1 MPHVD
6 VVRVK
11 MVCVSSSGIRNESGK
26 EGAINNKGK
35 KTHHDMIDNKA
46 KQEAVAPTF
55 PHSTKTCFIFF
66 IINLFENDFISW
78 LLPCL

>member
-55 PHSTKTCFIFF
+55 PHSTKTCFFF
-66 IINLFENDFISW
+66 FNNKFV
-78 LLPCL
+78 